1 MNAPGAVAIPPAVVT
16 ATLCA
21 PANPAGVTAVI
32 DVSLT
37 TTTLVAAFAPIFTT
51 LAPVKFV
58 PVMVIAVP
66 PLDGPEVGLTL
77 VIEGKD
83 TFV

>member
-1 MNAPGAVAIPPAVVT
+1 MEVALA
-16 ATLCA
+16 
-21 PANPAGVTAVI
+21 
-32 DVSLT
+32 
-37 TTTLVAAFAPIFTT
+37 TTTLVAATPPTFT
-51 LAPVKFV
+51 LVAPVKFV